1 MNYCNIDLRM
11 DALEEKRLGHCI
23 ICHQDDVELSDE
35 HVIPD
40 AIGGYIHCYKV
51 CKDCNSR
58 LGDHVDVHLLN
69 HYLIKGARHV
79 HKLKGKKGAIP
90 NPLTGDGVLNT
101 GEKVRVEDVNGVA
114 TPRIL
119 PQSPEI
125 AADNKSG
132 TITVDIRDEKLI
144 PAMQQKMLKK
154 MGLKPGEV
162 TLESHREVHQ
172 IATPVVQMQAKVD
185 LKRFKIGL
193 LKIAYE
199 CCVEMFPEYE
209 NDPIGQK
216 YADILHD
223 VAYEVD
229 GALNRLDEVLFEGNG
244 LQDPLEPLF
253 SQFIDYTNN
262 KRHIIILF
270 NHAGHLY
277 CLVKV
282 FEIFSQLIQMSSA
295 PYLKEEDVR
304 LFINDFSKHGF
315 EQLTLAG
322 LIEKIIE
329 EKVSIYNFDEKGMS
343 LLSKIS
349 EGIEVGFN
357 ANKFY
362 QNIVYDHNGNAIM
375 TEDMLKE
382 IIPESRITDS
392 SLADGDFTTT
402 YSVPKGFFFC
412 VSPTDTLV
420 QLKEIKE
427 TSVIHKY

>member
-1 MNYCNIDLRM
+1 M
-11 DALEEKRLGHCI
+11 DANAEKILGHCI
-23 ICHQDDVELSDE
+23 ICHQDNVELSDE

-51 CKDCNSR
+51 CKKCNSH
-58 LGDHVDVHLLN
+58 LGENVDSHLLN

-101 GEKVRVEDVNGVA
+101 GEKVRVEDVKGIA

-132 TITVDIRDEKLI
+132 KITVDVKDEKLI

-154 MGLKPGEV
+154 MGLKSGEV
-162 TLESHREVHQ
+162 TLVSHREVHQ
-172 IATPVVQMQAKVD
+172 IPKPVVQMQVKVD
-185 LKRFKIGL
+185 LKKYKIGL
-193 LKIAYE
+193 LKMAYE
-199 CCVEMFPEYE
+199 CCVETFPEYE
-209 NDPIGQK
+209 NDPLGQL
-216 YADILHD
+216 YAEILHD

-229 GALNRLDEVLFEGNG
+229 GAIDRLDEVKFEGNG

-262 KRHIIILF
+262 KRHIIVLF
-270 NHAGHLY
+270 NHTGHLY

-282 FEIFSQLIQMSSA
+282 FAIFSQLIKMSDSA
-295 PYLKEEDVR
+295 YLKDEDIR
-304 LFINDFSKHGF
+304 LYINDFSKNGY
-315 EQLTLAG
+315 ELLTLAE
-322 LIEKIIE
+322 LVAKLIE
-329 EKVSIYNFDEKGMS
+329 EKATGYEFDEQGMT
-343 LLSKIS
+343 LLAELP
-349 EGIEVGFN
+349 EGEELGFY
-357 ANKFY
+357 ANKFS
-362 QNIVYDHNGNAIM
+362 QNIVYNQKGIAIM

-382 IIPESRITDS
+382 IIPEELIADS
-392 SLADGDFTTT
+392 SLAGGEFTTA
-402 YSVPKGFFFC
+402 YSVPEGFYFR
-412 VSPTDTLV
+412 VSPTDALV

-427 TSVIHKY
+427 TTAIHKY